1 VNTGAGTGFNTE
13 SNPAPRGSAVTFYA
27 TGAGAWN
34 VAYPDGGLVLASR
47 TGLYLGP
54 EFLMPLA
61 PVSVT
66 IGGQPARVVVAT
78 AQPMRVSG
86 MLQVTAEIPQGIG
99 SGEQPVVLTIGNNS
113 NSQQWVTVAVQ

>member
-1 VNTGAGTGFNTE
+1 
-13 SNPAPRGSAVTFYA
+13 VTFYA

-47 TGLYLGP
+47 LGWPPLPPGFP
-54 EFLMPLA
+54 EFVAPLA

-66 IGGQPARVVVAT
+66 IGGQPARVVAAV